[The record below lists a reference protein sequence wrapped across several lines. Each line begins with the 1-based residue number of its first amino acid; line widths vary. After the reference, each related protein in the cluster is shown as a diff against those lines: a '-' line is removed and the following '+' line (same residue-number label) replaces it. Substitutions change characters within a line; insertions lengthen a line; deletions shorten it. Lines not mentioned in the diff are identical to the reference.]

1 MRCKNSTK
9 KSKFY
14 LPIIHELKL
23 STNLNKIQEKLSIS
37 KQQLNYYLR
46 QLKESGF
53 IIQKGRGW
61 YEPSKKSKN
70 STNHGIFLRKD
81 MIRGHAYVWTIDLK
95 KKPKNWDK
103 RLDILKRNNINYK
116 LVGAKETTPRIKVL
130 GRKIWL
136 CNDNLRIFDK
146 KGNSYYG
153 EDAKESRYKAFYEIK
168 LIVNALN
175 NKLGIFLKPSRINFQ
190 KEHYALIKND
200 LAIEENKK
208 GNIVRISDEEGEWL
222 LIDDSLEM
230 GGELETVGKK
240 SYKTNI
246 PMQKWWNDNK
256 KHKFE
261 VTPTLLLES
270 INQVVQVQKIE
281 QEKKLE
287 YSRDLVV
294 HKNAIDTMSKETKR
308 MSYNTDANSKSIEL
322 LADVVL
328 QLKEVIE
335 KK

>member
-9 KSKFY
+9 KAKFY

-70 STNHGIFLRKD
+70 STKYGIFLRKD

-136 CNDNLRIFDK
+136 CNNNLRIFDK

-200 LAIEENKK
+200 LAIEENRK

-230 GGELETVGKK
+230 GGELENVGKK
-240 SYKTNI
+240 AYKTNI

-256 KHKFE
+256 KHNFK
-261 VTPTLLLES
+261 VTPSFLLES
-270 INQVVQVQKIE
+270 IHQVTQNQSMFNQNFESHVKSIKQ
-281 QEKKLE
+281 LGN
-287 YSRDLVV
+287 S
-294 HKNAIDTMSKETKR
+294 A
-308 MSYNTDANSKSIEL
+308 DANAKAIEL
-322 LADVVL
+322 LSDCIL
-328 QLKEVIE
+328 ELKEE
-335 KK
+335 LKK

>member
-9 KSKFY
+9 KARFY

-23 STNLNKIQEKLSIS
+23 STNLNKIQEKLNLS

-61 YEPSKKSKN
+61 YEPSEKSKN
-70 STNHGIFLRKD
+70 STKYGIFLRKD
-81 MIRGHAYVWTIDLK
+81 MVRGHAYVWTIDLK

-103 RLDILKRNNINYK
+103 RLDILKRNKINYK

-200 LAIEENKK
+200 LAIEENRK

-230 GGELETVGKK
+230 GGELENVGKK
-240 SYKTNI
+240 AYKTNI
-246 PMQKWWNDNK
+246 PMQEWWNDNK
-256 KHKFE
+256 KHNFK
-261 VTPTLLLES
+261 VTPSFLLENINKVVENQKMFNQNFESHVQS
-270 INQVVQVQKIE
+270 IKQLGN
-281 QEKKLE
+281 
-287 YSRDLVV
+287 SADS
-294 HKNAIDTMSKETKR
+294 NAK
-308 MSYNTDANSKSIEL
+308 AIEL
-322 LADVVL
+322 LSDVIL
-328 QLKEVIE
+328 QLKEKINY
-335 KK
+335 

>member
-23 STNLNKIQEKLSIS
+23 STNLNKIQEKLNLS

-61 YEPSKKSKN
+61 YELSEKSKN
-70 STNHGIFLRKD
+70 STKYGIFLRKD

-103 RLDILKRNNINYK
+103 RLDILKRNKINYK

-200 LAIEENKK
+200 LAIEENRK

-222 LIDDSLEM
+222 IIDDSLEM
-230 GGELETVGKK
+230 GGELENVGKK

-246 PMQKWWNDNK
+246 PMQNWWNDNK
-256 KHKFE
+256 EHDFK
-261 VTPTLLLES
+261 VTPTFLLES
-270 INQVVQVQKIE
+270 INQVTQNQQMFNQNFESHVKSIKQ
-281 QEKKLE
+281 LGN
-287 YSRDLVV
+287 SADS
-294 HKNAIDTMSKETKR
+294 NAK
-308 MSYNTDANSKSIEL
+308 AIEL
-322 LADVVL
+322 LSDVIL
-328 QLKEVIE
+328 QLKEKINH
-335 KK
+335 